1 MTRAAARRRS
11 TASPL
16 RCRASHQL
24 PRAPSTTTRRE
35 AIPSRREPAPP
46 ARAQSA
52 ATSATN
58 IAATTSPL
66 SSVQQR
72 EPNTLEVTG
81 TGRPGTRQAEGRQAP
96 QLTIEKIAPTEIQIG
111 KPAKIELV
119 IRNTGTVTAQGVEVH
134 DAVPEGT
141 SFVESLPPIQP
152 GLQGELAWT
161 LGTLKPGEESKIDLT
176 VLPTTE
182 GEVGSVAMVTFRA
195 EAGSRSRVTKPELS
209 VQVTAAKQVMIGG
222 EVVLAIKIANPGT
235 GPASNVVIVE
245 RIPPG
250 LKHPAGPELEFEV
263 GVLKPGEQRELDL
276 TLSAAQAG
284 RVFNIL
290 TARGDGNLTAE
301 AQCEIEVI
309 APALEIAV
317 EGPAKRYLERQATY
331 TVSVSNP
338 GTAPAKEV
346 ELVTHLPRGLKFV
359 KANNAG
365 QYDAR
370 SHSVAWSLEEL
381 PPAETGTVSLTAI
394 PIEAGEQRLRAEGRA
409 RQGLAD
415 EQEQITVVEGLAAL
429 LFTVVDLSDPIEV
442 KGETTYE
449 INITNQGS
457 KAAENVRLAA
467 ALPTQM
473 KFTSAD
479 GPTKHQ
485 LEGTNIVFEPLSRL
499 APKADTSYRITLRGD
514 VPGDVRMRVQLVCD
528 DMREPVIKEE
538 STRVYA
544 DE

>member
-1 MTRAAARRRS
+1 MNAIQPHANS
-11 TASPL
+11 L
-16 RCRASHQL
+16 
-24 PRAPSTTTRRE
+24 E
-35 AIPSRREPAPP
+35 A
-46 ARAQSA
+46 
-52 ATSATN
+52 
-58 IAATTSPL
+58 
-66 SSVQQR
+66 
-72 EPNTLEVTG
+72 TG

-96 QLTIEKIAPTEIQIG
+96 QLTIEKIAPAEIQIG

-284 RVFNIL
+284 RVFNII
-290 TARGDGNLTAE
+290 TARGDGNLAAE

-365 QYDAR
+365 HYDAR

-394 PIEAGEQRLRAEGRA
+394 PIEAGEQRFRAEGRA

-467 ALPTQM
+467 ALPAQM

-479 GPTKHQ
+479 GPTRHQ
-485 LEGTNIVFEPLSRL
+485 LEGTNIVFEPLTRL